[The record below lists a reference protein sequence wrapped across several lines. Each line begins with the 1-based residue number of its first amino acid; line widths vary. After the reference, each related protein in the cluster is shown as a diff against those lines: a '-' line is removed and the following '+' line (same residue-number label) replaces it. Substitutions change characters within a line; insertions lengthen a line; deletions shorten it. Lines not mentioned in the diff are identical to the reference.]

1 MDMKINK
8 EILRREREL
17 RAWTQSHLAEVADLS
32 MRTVQ
37 RIERT
42 GDASMESA
50 SALAAALDLELVV
63 LMETPASIKISAE
76 TNGSTPTKSR
86 RYKLWSALALLGSAV
101 VAAGW
106 WSSAAAEQVMVSLSI
121 ETPDNIYSDMMLLNE
136 IGKEGEMKLD
146 NRFRMVFNTNRQGEH
161 LLLTAKIYN
170 FVEDEYRLFSHP
182 AMLVENQ
189 KPASMHVTFPDGQRI
204 NLQLVAEF

>member
-8 EILRREREL
+8 DILRREREL

-50 SALAAALDLELVV
+50 SALAVALNLELAV
-63 LMETPASIKISAE
+63 LLEAPALTKMPAE
-76 TNGSTPTKSR
+76 THGLIPAKPR
-86 RYKLWSALALLGSAV
+86 RYKLWGAIGVLASSV
-101 VAAGW
+101 VATGW

-121 ETPDNIYSDMMLLNE
+121 ETPGNIYSDMMLLDE

-161 LLLTAKIYN
+161 VLLTAKIYN
-170 FVEDEYRLFSHP
+170 FVDDEYRLLTHP
-182 AMLVENQ
+182 AILVENQ
-189 KPASMHVTFPDGQRI
+189 KPASMHVTFPDGQRV